1 MCLLDNEGTD
11 DMKVR
16 ELMTSN
22 PATCTRDTR
31 LEEVARMM
39 VEHDCGAIPVVE
51 SNGQSGKPA
60 GIITDRDITTRIVAQ
75 GRNPLEKTVR
85 DAMTTTAVTVR
96 IDDDLQHC
104 ADLMEEKQLRRMIVV
119 DESGKVCGIVA
130 QADIAR
136 HRDDLTS
143 ELVEEVSEPRRSRR

>member
-1 MCLLDNEGTD
+1 MCLLDNEGYD

-16 ELMTSN
+16 ELMTRN

-31 LEEVARMM
+31 LDEVARMM

-75 GRNPLEKTVR
+75 GKNPLEKTVR
-85 DAMTTTAVTVR
+85 DAMTSSAVTVSVDED
-96 IDDDLQHC
+96 IQEC
-104 ADLMEEKQLRRMIVV
+104 ADIMEEKQLRRMIVV
-119 DESGKVCGIVA
+119 DESGNICGIVA

-136 HRDDLTS
+136 HREDLAG
-143 ELVEEVSEPRRSRR
+143 ELVEEVSEPHRSRR